1 MTEKNVDSVKTDSER
16 SDFRKNAP
24 NKNDPWKE
32 NLVEK
37 ELPLEEIAEKLLD
50 QAEDSAW
57 GFEIYYHKRP
67 DGDAIGSA
75 YALALGLASL
85 GACVKVI
92 GNEPV
97 PEMYRY
103 QTEAAE
109 RILYAGNT
117 RRILRIAVDTATSQ
131 RLGKYAT
138 VGIDYVLDHHVTNT
152 ISAEGHMPSPYRYV
166 EPEAASC
173 AEIIFKLLK
182 IMRVPISKQI
192 ADFLYMGLVTDVS
205 CFRSMSTTPASLEA
219 AAELASCGADI
230 VNIGRH
236 HYMRKTP
243 GQIGMEKEVYDRL
256 VFSEDNEVVG
266 SYVTAL
272 DYAHHSITDPELGD
286 FMNTVDQI
294 CKPDKSIAHAHVLV
308 RELRPGICRVSVT
321 SRLPVNAARICGKL
335 GGGGHDN
342 AAGAELEGN
351 PKDILEEVMRLCRQ
365 EVEENL

>member
-1 MTEKNVDSVKTDSER
+1 MTEKNG
-16 SDFRKNAP
+16 N
-24 NKNDPWKE
+24 PWRD

-37 ELPLEEIAEKLLD
+37 ELPLEEIADKLVD
-50 QAEDSAW
+50 HAGDSVW

-67 DGDAIGSA
+67 DGDAVGSA
-75 YALALGLASL
+75 YGLGLGLASL
-85 GACVKVI
+85 GACVKVL

-103 QTEAAE
+103 QTDPAE
-109 RILYAGNT
+109 RIMYSGNT
-117 RRILRIAVDTATSQ
+117 RRTLRIAVDTAASA
-131 RLGKYAT
+131 RLGKYSD
-138 VGIDYVLDHHVTNT
+138 VGMDYVLDHHVTNM
-152 ISAEGHMPSPYRYV
+152 IAAEGHMPAPYRYV

-173 AEIIFKLLK
+173 AEIILKLLK
-182 IMRVPISKQI
+182 LMRVSITKQI
-192 ADFLYMGLVTDVS
+192 ANLLYMGLVTDVS
-205 CFRSMSTTPASLEA
+205 CFRAMSTTTASLEA
-219 AAELASCGADI
+219 AAELAGCGADI
-230 VNIGRH
+230 VDIGRH

-272 DYAHHSITDPELGD
+272 DYAHHAITDPELGD

-294 CKPDKSIAHAHVLV
+294 CKPDKGIAHAHVLV
-308 RELRPGICRVSVT
+308 RELKPGFCRVSVT
-321 SRLPVNAARICGKL
+321 SRLPVNAARICEKI

-342 AAGAELEGN
+342 ASGAEMEGN

-365 EVEENL
+365 EVEERL